1 MIKTIW
7 PYTKGYRFKSILA
20 ALTIIGEVLVEV
32 SIPYMM
38 ADIVNIGIENKD
50 TVFIIQ
56 RGIMMILMAI
66 ASLSLGALSAR
77 FASVSSAGFAKN
89 LRGGLFE
96 RVQSFSFANVDRFS
110 TASLITRLTTDVNT
124 IQNTY
129 MMAVRTF
136 IRAPFMLIAAT
147 VMAVSISPNL
157 ALVFLFALPILA
169 IVIGILMT
177 KTFPRFKAML
187 AKFDAMNANVQENL
201 TAIRVVKAFVRGDY
215 EDERFTFSA
224 NEVKDY
230 QVKAEKLLVVA
241 MPLAQYMAYICMIA
255 VCYLGGVQIVE
266 GRLQSGDLI
275 SFISY
280 IGQVLSAVMMVAM
293 MMVMLVMSRASM
305 ARITEV
311 LAEKPSINDDDAK
324 DIAVTD
330 GSIEFDDVSFSYNG
344 NPDNPN
350 LEHIK
355 LKIASGETIGIIG
368 GTGSAKSTL
377 VQLIPRLY
385 DVISGAVKV
394 AGHNVK
400 EYKIQTLRHSVSM
413 VLQKNV
419 LFSGTIKENL
429 KWGNADA
436 TDAEIEEACRAA
448 AADGF
453 IKGFPDGYDTELGQ
467 GGVNVS
473 GGQKQRLCIARA
485 LISKPKII
493 ILDDSTSAVDT
504 ATDAAI
510 RKALSEELSSTTT
523 IIIAQRIAS
532 VMDADRI
539 VIMNEGKIDDVGTHA
554 ELMQRSEIYREVYYS
569 QQKGVEE

>member
-50 TVFIIQ
+50 TAFIIQ

-89 LRGGLFE
+89 LRTDMLE
-96 RVQSFSFANVDRFS
+96 KIQSFSFANVDRFS

-147 VMAVSISPNL
+147 VMAVRISPNL

-355 LKIASGETIGIIG
+355 LKIA
-368 GTGSAKSTL
+368 
-377 VQLIPRLY
+377 
-385 DVISGAVKV
+385 
-394 AGHNVK
+394 
-400 EYKIQTLRHSVSM
+400 
-413 VLQKNV
+413 
-419 LFSGTIKENL
+419 
-429 KWGNADA
+429 
-436 TDAEIEEACRAA
+436 
-448 AADGF
+448 
-453 IKGFPDGYDTELGQ
+453 
-467 GGVNVS
+467 
-473 GGQKQRLCIARA
+473 
-485 LISKPKII
+485 
-493 ILDDSTSAVDT
+493 
-504 ATDAAI
+504 
-510 RKALSEELSSTTT
+510 
-523 IIIAQRIAS
+523 
-532 VMDADRI
+532 
-539 VIMNEGKIDDVGTHA
+539 
-554 ELMQRSEIYREVYYS
+554 
-569 QQKGVEE
+569 